1 MLKFDGKHQS
11 VSGNVNKK
19 SGSRAVKAVLISGLL
34 VTNILLFSGLHKEAT
49 CDITENHAHYYINNQ
64 EAFGRYIASE
74 KLSVSG
80 LKRTDNYIYVSPE
93 EIGLLNFMNK
103 EGLFSITDNQDAIRN
118 IVDKQHD
125 YIEYRYKYMF
135 FQPIPVIHTSGKHT
149 RITYNYIPR
158 PRYSWTTDTSKNLTG
173 EERTC
178 HYVYYGYKIVKNDK
192 NGYELVKSEPVDNLD
207 DLPAG
212 FDYIKEDFYSIVNSK
227 KETLDYEDGPE
238 EDEIIN
244 AEEYQE
250 ETNRGSR

>member
-1 MLKFDGKHQS
+1 
-11 VSGNVNKK
+11 
-19 SGSRAVKAVLISGLL
+19 
-34 VTNILLFSGLHKEAT
+34 
-49 CDITENHAHYYINNQ
+49 
-64 EAFGRYIASE
+64 
-74 KLSVSG
+74 
-80 LKRTDNYIYVSPE
+80 
-93 EIGLLNFMNK
+93 
-103 EGLFSITDNQDAIRN
+103 
-118 IVDKQHD
+118 
-125 YIEYRYKYMF
+125 MF
-135 FQPIPVIHTSGKHT
+135 FQPIPVIHKSGKYT